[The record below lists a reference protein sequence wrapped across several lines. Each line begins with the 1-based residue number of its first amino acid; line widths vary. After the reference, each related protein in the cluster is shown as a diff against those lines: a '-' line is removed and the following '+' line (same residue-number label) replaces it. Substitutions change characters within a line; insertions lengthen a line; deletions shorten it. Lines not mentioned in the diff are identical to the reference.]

1 MSQTLQYSPKPLAT
15 ACPNQLQAHEKEV
28 KQMDVR
34 CTSLD
39 EVRQG
44 IDEIDRNLVS
54 LLAKRGRLVTQAAA
68 FKKTTDDVRAPA
80 RVEQVIRKVREM
92 ADETGASAEVVEQV
106 YRAMISAFITEE
118 LATHAKLANEP

>member
-1 MSQTLQYSPKPLAT
+1 
-15 ACPNQLQAHEKEV
+15 
-28 KQMDVR
+28 MDVL

-39 EVRQG
+39 EVRQE

-80 RVEQVIRKVREM
+80 RVEQVMRKVREM
-92 ADETGASAEVVEQV
+92 ADETGASAEVVEHV

-118 LATHAKLANEP
+118 LATHGKLADRASAS

>member
-1 MSQTLQYSPKPLAT
+1 
-15 ACPNQLQAHEKEV
+15 
-28 KQMDVR
+28 MDIR

-39 EVRQG
+39 EVRQE

-54 LLAKRGRLVTQAAA
+54 LLAQRGRLVTQAAT

-92 ADETGASAEVVEQV
+92 ANETGASAEVVEQV

-118 LATHAKLANEP
+118 LATHAKLANEPSVS

>member
-1 MSQTLQYSPKPLAT
+1 
-15 ACPNQLQAHEKEV
+15 
-28 KQMDVR
+28 MDVP

-39 EVRQG
+39 EVRQR
-44 IDEIDRNLVS
+44 IDEIDRSLVS
-54 LLAKRGRLVTQAAA
+54 LLAKRGRLVMQAAG

-106 YRAMISAFITEE
+106 YRAMISAFIAEE
-118 LATHAKLANEP
+118 LNTHAKLAVEASAS

>member
-1 MSQTLQYSPKPLAT
+1 
-15 ACPNQLQAHEKEV
+15 
-28 KQMDVR
+28 MDVH

-68 FKKTTDDVRAPA
+68 FKKTTDDARAPA

-92 ADETGASAEVVEQV
+92 ADETGASAEVVKNWPPMRSWSTNLQHLDGN
-106 YRAMISAFITEE
+106 AGLIQSPAAFPPPTTFD
-118 LATHAKLANEP
+118 LKPQSKHQRRQT